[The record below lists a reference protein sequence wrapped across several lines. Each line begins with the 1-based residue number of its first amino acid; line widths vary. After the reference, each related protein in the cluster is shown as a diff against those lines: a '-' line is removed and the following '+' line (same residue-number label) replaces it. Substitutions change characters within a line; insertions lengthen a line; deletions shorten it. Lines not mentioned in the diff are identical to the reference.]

1 MNKIVLEGSD
11 SMRIDIPKD
20 DVLPD
25 AKRISGRNYRLIGF
39 RDPKPVLQFLDETL
53 K

>member
-1 MNKIVLEGSD
+1 VLA
-11 SMRIDIPKD
+11 
-20 DVLPD
+20 D
-25 AKRISGRNYRLIGF
+25 AKRIAGRSYRLIGF

>member
-1 MNKIVLEGSD
+1 MNKVVLEGSD

-20 DVLPD
+20 DVLAD
-25 AKRISGRNYRLIGF
+25 ARRIAGRNYRVIGF

-53 K
+53 R

>member
-1 MNKIVLEGSD
+1 MNKVVVEGSD

-25 AKRISGRNYRLIGF
+25 AKRIAGRNYRIIGF
-39 RDPKPVLQFLDETL
+39 RDPKPVLKFLDDTL

>member
-1 MNKIVLEGSD
+1 M
-11 SMRIDIPKD
+11 DIPKH

-25 AKRISGRNYRLIGF
+25 AKRVAGRDYRVIGF